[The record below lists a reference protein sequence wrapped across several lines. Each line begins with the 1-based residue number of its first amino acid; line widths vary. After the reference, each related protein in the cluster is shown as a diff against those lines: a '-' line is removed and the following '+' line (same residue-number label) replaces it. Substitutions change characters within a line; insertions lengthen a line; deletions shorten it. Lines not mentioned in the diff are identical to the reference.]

1 MRPHQHV
8 RLLLLAAVGATL
20 LAPATASARAA
31 ACPAAPE
38 GRCFHLT
45 VPLDRS
51 GAVPGTIRLRAAKI
65 ESRRPLRPP
74 VIGLTGGPGQ
84 AGVSYASTYDFIV
97 PMANRDLV
105 MLDQRGTGASGLLRC
120 PNLERDGPR
129 FPRGARGEACAQH
142 LGVRRSFYT
151 SADSAED
158 IEALRIRLGAPQI
171 ALYALSYGTRVAVE
185 YARRYPHRVERM
197 ILDSPVPA
205 DGPDA
210 LAREVLGA
218 VKRVLHALCASGCY
232 GAEEHP
238 VRDLRR
244 LVARL
249 RRAPIRHVFTP
260 GRFVAISVDDL
271 ARMLRGSDTEPEFMR
286 RIPEAVRA
294 ALVGNYLPLVR
305 LRLERRGGGN
315 RESLA
320 ELNPTITTVTQCE
333 EATLAW
339 DHAASP
345 EQRVIQARAALD
357 ASPDAIFDPFDRPT
371 ALNLGLLRLCGRWPA
386 RERVVA
392 PPPPLPTTVPTLI
405 LSGELDLR
413 TPLENARR
421 LADALNG
428 RVVVEP
434 GAGHFALYFGFDGCT
449 RPAVKAFLAGLE
461 LPVCRRRSGANVA
474 VGVGAARA
482 TNRSPGG

>member
-1 MRPHQHV
+1 MV
-8 RLLLLAAVGATL
+8 LC
-20 LAPATASARAA
+20 APPTARAA
-31 ACPAAPE
+31 VPCPAAPE
-38 GRCFHLT
+38 GRCFTLT

-51 GAVPGTIRLRAAKI
+51 AAVPGTIRLRAAKVA
-65 ESRRPLRPP
+65 SRRPLRPP

-120 PNLERDGPR
+120 PNLERSGQR

-158 IEALRIRLGAPQI
+158 IEALRIRLGVPQI
-171 ALYALSYGTRVAVE
+171 AFYALSYGTRVAVE
-185 YARRYPHRVERM
+185 YARRYPQRVERM
-197 ILDSPVPA
+197 VLDSPVA
-205 DGPDA
+205 PDA
-210 LAREVLGA
+210 PDSLARETLGA
-218 VKRVLHALCASGCY
+218 VRRVLHALCSTGCH

-238 VRDLRR
+238 VADLRR

-249 RRAPIRHVFTP
+249 RRKPIRHVLAP
-260 GRFVAISVDDL
+260 GRFVAVTVDDV
-271 ARMLRGSDTEPEFMR
+271 ARLLRGGDLEPEFMR
-286 RIPEAVRA
+286 RIPAAVRA
-294 ALVGNYLPLVR
+294 ALVGNSLPLVR
-305 LRLERRGGGN
+305 LRLERRGPGN
-315 RESLA
+315 RESIA
-320 ELNPTITTVTQCE
+320 DLNPTISTVTQCE

-345 EQRVIQARAALD
+345 EQRRIQARAALD
-357 ASPDAIFDPFDRPT
+357 ATPDAVFDPFDRPV

-386 RERVVA
+386 RERVMQ
-392 PPPPLPTTVPTLI
+392 PSPPLPTTIPTLI

-421 LADALNG
+421 LADALHG

-434 GAGHFALYFGFDGCT
+434 GAGHFALYFGYDGCT
-449 RPAVKAFLAGLE
+449 RPAVNAFLARRA
-461 LPVCRRRSGANVA
+461 LPPCRRGGSSVAIGA
-474 VGVGAARA
+474 G
-482 TNRSPGG
+482 